1 MSPGDASSKM
11 NAILEKLQ
19 GTDRRSIGR
28 VGEVVRKVLDE
39 PGLFG
44 VVFEGMLADDPVIRM
59 RCADAVEKITLEHP
73 EYLLPYK
80 QRLFQQ
86 VSKIDQ
92 QEVRWHVAQL
102 FSRME
107 LSRRERHILVR
118 ILQDYLGD
126 KSKIVKTFAMQ
137 ALADIAEQDIQL
149 RAGIVKQIEKLTR
162 IGSPAMKSRGR
173 KLLAK
178 LKPNGQKELK
188 DIVELE

>member
-1 MSPGDASSKM
+1 MKV
-11 NAILEKLQ
+11 ILEKLQ

-28 VGEVVRKVLDE
+28 VGEVVREVLAE
-39 PGLFG
+39 PSLFG

-80 QRLFQQ
+80 KLLFQQ
-86 VSKIDQ
+86 VSKINQ

-107 LSRRERHILVR
+107 LSRRERRILVG

-126 KSKIVKTFAMQ
+126 ESKIVRTFAMQ

-149 RAGIVKQIEKLTR
+149 RIGIVKQIEKLTR
-162 IGSPAMKSRGR
+162 TGSPAMKSRGR

-178 LKPNGQKELK
+178 LKPNGQRELN
-188 DIVELE
+188 E

>member
-1 MSPGDASSKM
+1 M

-178 LKPNGQKELK
+178 LKPNGQKELNEQK